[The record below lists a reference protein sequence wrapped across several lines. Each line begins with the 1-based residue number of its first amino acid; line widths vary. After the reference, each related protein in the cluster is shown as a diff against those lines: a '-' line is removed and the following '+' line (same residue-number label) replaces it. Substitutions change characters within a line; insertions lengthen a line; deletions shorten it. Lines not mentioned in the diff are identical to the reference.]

1 MENEQILIDR
11 SELDN
16 ILYDEVLK
24 WRHMFFD
31 LCLEDYAPP
40 LTIKRTKRK
49 GKSLVV
55 IDAEEWGK
63 YDNWVGECLGDLMT
77 ARAIIEQIKPVF
89 NEYREEYE
97 KKHSFNFDNYIKS
110 QVASYD
116 ADDFERVRDKFED
129 EYFKDLIEDE
139 ELER

>member
-16 ILYDEVLK
+16 ILYQEVLQ

-40 LTIKRTKRK
+40 LTIERTKRK
-49 GKSLVV
+49 GKSLVMM
-55 IDAEEWGK
+55 DAEEWEK

-77 ARAIIEQIKPVF
+77 ARAIIEHIKPVF
-89 NEYREEYE
+89 DEYHEAYEE
-97 KKHSFNFDNYIKS
+97 KHSFNFDSYIKS

-116 ADDFERVRDKFED
+116 AEDFERIRDKFED
-129 EYFKDLIEDE
+129 EYFKDIDE
-139 ELER
+139 EPER